1 MISTEDT
8 ESQISLTVLEYD
20 KLLQLMDESTQ
31 KILSAIK
38 SENAGR
44 LARLVKSR
52 RELCRGL
59 VLYNTRLKNMLNL
72 AQSQK
77 SLDVSRINGIHNR
90 LQADKKRLLTKQAE
104 CESALSASL
113 HRCRVKLNNLNRHQN
128 LRNTYQRTADPQQS
142 RFIDNRL

>member
-1 MISTEDT
+1 MTSTEDT

-20 KLLQLMDESTQ
+20 RLLQLMEESTQ

-44 LARLVKSR
+44 LAKLAKSR

-59 VLYNTRLKNMLNL
+59 VLYNTRLKNMISH
-72 AQSQK
+72 AQSEK
-77 SLDVSRINGIHNR
+77 SLDISRINGMNNR
-90 LQADKKRLLTKQAE
+90 LQADKKRLLEKQAE

-113 HRCRVKLNNLNRHQN
+113 HRCRVKLSNLNRHNN
-128 LRNTYQRTADPQQS
+128 LKNAYQRTASPQQS